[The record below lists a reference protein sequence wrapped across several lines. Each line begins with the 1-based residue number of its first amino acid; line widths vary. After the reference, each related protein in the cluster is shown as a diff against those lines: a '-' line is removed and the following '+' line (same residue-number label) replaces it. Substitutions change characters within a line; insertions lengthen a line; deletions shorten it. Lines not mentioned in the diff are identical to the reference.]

1 MRGSIL
7 ISVCENSN
15 WSSNFLS
22 FSSLNPCTIISTLQN
37 HNLFK
42 QRCLQISN
50 MNHYLLIT
58 AEMVSFFFLFFFRAT
73 WKFPG
78 QGSNWSCSCRPTPVT
93 ATLDLSHVSAT
104 YAAGCGNYGSLTHW
118 ARPGTEPISSWILV
132 GFLTHWAT
140 TGTPWNGIFLICWYW
155 GQFNSSRPVHGYF

>member
-37 HNLFK
+37 QNLFK

-58 AEMVSFFFLFFFRAT
+58 AEMVSFFFFSFL
-73 WKFPG
+73 G
-78 QGSNWSCSCRPTPVT
+78 QHMKIPRSGVKLELQLLAYTSHSNTGFEPCFCDLCRRLWELWILNPLSKARDWTHILMDISWIFNP
-93 ATLDLSHVSAT
+93 LSH
-104 YAAGCGNYGSLTHW
+104 NRNSLKW
-118 ARPGTEPISSWILV
+118 YFSYMLIL
-132 GFLTHWAT
+132 
-140 TGTPWNGIFLICWYW
+140 
-155 GQFNSSRPVHGYF
+155 RPV